1 MESQHI
7 AQQLENQVITF
18 IQSLLL
24 SKDLSVLV
32 KYNVLYENNA
42 QTHTK
47 EKMMAV
53 TQ

>member
-42 QTHTK
+42 QKHTK